1 MQKPLE
7 TIVSRGIIAM
17 RGVSL
22 RRMIISLFNWA
33 AIPRVAHQKKS
44 VPRAVR
50 YRQSQAPVLPR
61 LESSILPFNHQND
74 ILSDDTLKVNLTTIL
89 SHLKEKQKSR
99 RFENQRLFWSE
110 WSGSNARPP
119 GPKPGALPTAL
130 HPDIWINY
138 SKKVAKSQKL
148 WVGKTVVKKCDFDH
162 N

>member
-1 MQKPLE
+1 M
-7 TIVSRGIIAM
+7 VSRGIIAM
-17 RGVSL
+17 RCVSRL
-22 RRMIISLFNWA
+22 RRVSSLFNWG
-33 AIPRVAHQKKS
+33 AIPRAAHRKKS
-44 VPRAVR
+44 VPRVVR
-50 YRQSQAPVLPR
+50 HRQSQTPVLPR
-61 LESSILPFNHQND
+61 LESNILPFNHQVD
-74 ILSDDTLKVNLTTIL
+74 ILSDDTYKVNQTKYL
-89 SHLKEKQKSR
+89 SHPEEKQKSR
-99 RFENQRLFWSE
+99 WFTNQRLFWSE